1 MADIVRRRPLAVSRR
16 FGWPLGSLFE
26 NLLAEIEGDTRL
38 PEGYVEGRF
47 IPAIDI
53 SESEDAVTLTAEA
66 PGMSKDDL
74 EVNVDN
80 GVLTL
85 CGEKKEEE
93 TQEGANFHRVER
105 RYGRFERHIQLP
117 QSVEQ
122 SKIEATYTDG
132 VLKLTMP
139 KTETAKARVIQIK

>member
-1 MADIVRRRPLAVSRR
+1 MADIVRRRPLGLSRR
-16 FGWPLGSLFE
+16 FGWPLGRLFDE
-26 NLLAEIEGDTRL
+26 MLSDFGGNLDL
-38 PEGYVEGRF
+38 PEAYVEGRF
-47 IPAIDI
+47 VPAIDI

-66 PGMSKDDL
+66 PGMGKDDL
-74 EVNVDN
+74 EVSVDN

-85 CGEKKEEE
+85 RGEKKEEE
-93 TQEGANFHRVER
+93 TREGGNFHRVER

-139 KTETAKARVIQIK
+139 KTETARARAIQIK